1 MYGLIGYPLGHSF
14 SAKYFAEKFKRENID
29 EKYELFPIQ
38 KIEDIELLLKKN
50 KSLKGFNVTIPYKR
64 SIFGYLDEVSEDA
77 KDIGAVNVVRIE
89 RDECAEISGLVGY
102 NTDWSGFYE
111 SLLPLLNNNIKQALI
126 LGTGGASAAVAYALS
141 RLGIKYTFVSRIKK
155 NQYDSITY
163 PDIDEQIIKD
173 NLLIINTTPL
183 GMYPEISTCPDIPYN
198 LLTEHH
204 ICYDLVYNPEVT
216 EFMKRSSKFGARV
229 KNGLEMLH
237 IQAELSWRIW
247 NEH

>member
-29 EKYELFPIQ
+29 ESYELFPIH
-38 KIEDIELLLKKN
+38 KIEDMELLLRKN
-50 KSLKGFNVTIPYKR
+50 CSLKGFNVTIPYKR
-64 SIFGYLDEVSEDA
+64 SIFGFLDEVSEDA
-77 KDIGAVNVVRIE
+77 RNIGAVNVVRID
-89 RDECAEISGLVGY
+89 RNECADIPRLVGY
-102 NTDWSGFYE
+102 NTDWSGFSE
-111 SLLPLLNNNIKQALI
+111 SLLPLINDTIRNALI

-141 RLGIKYTFVSRIKK
+141 RLGIKYTFVSRTKK
-155 NQYDSITY
+155 IEFESITY
-163 PDIDEQIIKD
+163 NDIDEKKMKD

-183 GMYPEISTCPDIPYN
+183 GMYPETSSCPDIPYN

-204 ICYDLVYNPEVT
+204 LCYDLVYNPEVT

-237 IQAELSWRIW
+237 IQAELSWKIW